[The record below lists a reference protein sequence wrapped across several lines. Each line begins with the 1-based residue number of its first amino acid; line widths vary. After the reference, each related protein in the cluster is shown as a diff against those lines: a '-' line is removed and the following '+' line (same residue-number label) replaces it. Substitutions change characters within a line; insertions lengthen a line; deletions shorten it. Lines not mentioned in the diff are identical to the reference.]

1 MTSADI
7 DVRFDCIGPGY
18 GKLSEGG
25 IEAIETLARTEG
37 ILLDPMYSGKALA
50 GLMADVRAGRY
61 RAGESI
67 VLIHTGGTP
76 ALFAYAEGIV
86 DKMHPRRIS

>member
-1 MTSADI
+1 
-7 DVRFDCIGPGY
+7 
-18 GKLSEGG
+18 
-25 IEAIETLARTEG
+25 
-37 ILLDPMYSGKALA
+37 
-50 GLMADVRAGRY
+50 VRAGRY